1 MTSLSARRFGL
12 DRRGEVHVGYHADLV
27 LFDPASV
34 RDAATFDNPRQVADG
49 IDAVWV
55 NGVLSYRDRAA
66 SGERGGRFVPRGA
79 PAVGDAAARASEPF

>member
-1 MTSLSARRFGL
+1 
-12 DRRGEVHVGYHADLV
+12 
-27 LFDPASV
+27 V

-66 SGERGGRFVPRGA
+66 SGERAGRFVPRGA
-79 PAVGDAAARASEPF
+79 AVAGDAMAPAAEPF